1 MCSNIKKEENTMKKS
16 IENAKLMVGPAF
28 EELTEGTMMEM
39 DGEGTEWLTPVST
52 AISASSPWCLSGLS
66 VSIITYTVVHG

>member
-1 MCSNIKKEENTMKKS
+1 MKKA
-16 IENAKLMVGPAF
+16 IENANLMVGPAF
-28 EELTEGTMMEM
+28 EELTEGAMMEM

-52 AISASSPWCLSGLS
+52 AISASSAWCLSGLS